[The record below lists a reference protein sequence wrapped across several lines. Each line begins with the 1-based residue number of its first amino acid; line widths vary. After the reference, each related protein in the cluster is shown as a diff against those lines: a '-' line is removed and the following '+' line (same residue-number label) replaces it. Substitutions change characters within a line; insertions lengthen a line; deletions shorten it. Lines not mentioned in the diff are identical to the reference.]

1 MKPRTND
8 LQNNNFVL
16 LFEFLRFL
24 ASVYIGNF
32 VVNNLAADVYCIYK
46 KFKSIK
52 TNISLL
58 EIS

>member
-24 ASVYIGNF
+24 ASVNIGNF
-32 VVNNLAADVYCIYK
+32 VVNNLAVDVYAFIRNLK
-46 KFKSIK
+46 V
-52 TNISLL
+52 
-58 EIS
+58 